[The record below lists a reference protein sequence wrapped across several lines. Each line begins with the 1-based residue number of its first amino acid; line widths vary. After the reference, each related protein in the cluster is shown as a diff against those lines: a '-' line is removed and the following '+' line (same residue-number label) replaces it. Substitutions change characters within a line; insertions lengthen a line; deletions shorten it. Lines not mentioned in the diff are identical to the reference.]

1 MDHANEHKQP
11 QSMHEDRVFDFIDHL
26 DDWLEYLTKVLDL
39 SKDDRQTCVKYER
52 QIKYLI
58 RFRQGAN
65 SNINHNR
72 LLHHYYSNKSL
83 MEGDNIGFN
92 KIDDSRQRSQL
103 SKEAEQKVKKI
114 ICEANQVMALDD
126 MALKICEPIQKGY
139 NDPGDNAF
147 EAIKS
152 AMDTKDLYF
161 LQGPPGTGKTT
172 AIVEMILQTLK
183 AKPNARILVASETH
197 VAVDNAMDRLC
208 LIGDESIH
216 AKTMRY
222 PRYAITEYESKHTAG
237 TAAEIRANEVWN
249 QALEFAPKLTNVLYN
264 MLEQGEFDNGEVKV
278 PRWQFK
284 NLADNHQIIGVTC
297 NQIDHLLDEDSED
310 FDLVIVDECSKA
322 TLPEWIMAMS
332 VGRKCILVGDHK
344 QLPPTFCE
352 EESHALDS
360 LTEAKARLIKDG
372 VIEKIFEHLPITMKG
387 QLSKQY
393 RMLRH
398 IGSFIS
404 KNFYNGK
411 LRHHRKDTD
420 HDFTHFGWLTYDSHG
435 CRVPLKHGGA
445 LENQREIEIITHRLV
460 EMCSHRKLKAA
471 ESKQRKLSV
480 AVITPYRAQCRA
492 LKEAV
497 NKLDIRDYL
506 AVEVDTVDAFQG
518 RQADIV
524 FFSFVRTTGPATFYA
539 DPRRMNVAISRAR
552 DAVYLIGDRK
562 YIKSKNIRVL
572 NTLLNLGIVEIE
584 SVAEQT

>member
-1 MDHANEHKQP
+1 MDHANNHKQP
-11 QSMHEDRVFDFIDHL
+11 QSMPEGRVFDFIDHL
-26 DDWLEYLTKVLDL
+26 DDWLEYLTKVLEL

-65 SNINHNR
+65 SNIIHNR

-83 MEGDNIGFN
+83 KEGDDIGFN
-92 KIDDSRQRSQL
+92 KIDDSRQRRQL
-103 SKEAEQKVKKI
+103 NKEAEQKVKEI
-114 ICEANQVMALDD
+114 IAEASQVMALDD
-126 MALKICEPIQKGY
+126 MALKIGAPIQKGY
-139 NDPGDNAF
+139 NDPCDNAF
-147 EAIKS
+147 EVIKS
-152 AMDTKDLYF
+152 AMSTEDLYF

-197 VAVDNAMDRLC
+197 VAVDNALDRLC
-208 LIGDESIH
+208 LIADESIH
-216 AKTMRY
+216 SKTMRY
-222 PRYAITEYESKHTAG
+222 PRYAITEYESEHTAG

-249 QALEFAPKLTNVLYN
+249 QALEFAPQLTNVLYN
-264 MLEQGEFDNGEVKV
+264 VLEQGELQNGEVKV

-284 NLADNHQIIGVTC
+284 NLADSHQIIGATC

-352 EESHALDS
+352 EESDALDT
-360 LTEAKARLIKDG
+360 LAEAKARLIKDG
-372 VIEKIFEHLPITMKG
+372 VIDKIFEHLPITMKG

-393 RMLRH
+393 RMLPH

-404 KNFYNGK
+404 ENFYNGN
-411 LRHHRKDTD
+411 LRHHREDTD
-420 HDFTHFGWLTYDSHG
+420 HDFTHFGWFTYDSRG
-435 CRVPLKHGGA
+435 YRVPIEHGSV
-445 LENQREIEIITHRLV
+445 LENQREIEIITHSLV
-460 EMCSHRKLKAA
+460 EMCSRRKLKVAK
-471 ESKQRKLSV
+471 SKQRKLSV

-492 LKEAV
+492 LREAI
-497 NKLDIRDYL
+497 NKLEIREYL
-506 AVEVDTVDAFQG
+506 VVEVDTVDAFQG

-539 DPRRMNVAISRAR
+539 DSRRINVAISRAR

-562 YIKSKNIRVL
+562 YIKSKNVNVL
-572 NTLLNLGIVEIE
+572 NTLLSLGVVEFE
-584 SVAEQT
+584 

>member
-1 MDHANEHKQP
+1 MPEG
-11 QSMHEDRVFDFIDHL
+11 RVFDFIDHL

-39 SKDDRQTCVKYER
+39 SNDDRQTRVKYER

-72 LLHHYYSNKSL
+72 LLHHFYSKKSL
-83 MEGDNIGFN
+83 KEGDSIGFN
-92 KIDDSRQRSQL
+92 GANDSHQRRQL
-103 SKEAEQKVKKI
+103 SKEAEQKVKEI
-114 ICEANQVMALDD
+114 IAEANQVMALDD
-126 MALKICEPIQKGY
+126 MALKIGAPIQKGY
-139 NDPGDNAF
+139 NDLLDNAF
-147 EAIKS
+147 EVIKS
-152 AMDTKDLYF
+152 AMSTEDLYF

-197 VAVDNAMDRLC
+197 VAVDNALDRLC

-216 AKTMRY
+216 SKTMRY

-249 QALEFAPKLTNVLYN
+249 KALEFSPQLTNVLYN
-264 MLEQGEFDNGEVKV
+264 VLEQGEVENGEVKV

-352 EESHALDS
+352 EESDVLDT
-360 LTEAKARLIKDG
+360 LAEAKARLIKDG
-372 VIEKIFEHLPITMKG
+372 VIDRLFEHLPIAMKG

-393 RMLRH
+393 RMLPH

-404 KNFYNGK
+404 RNFYNGN
-411 LRHHRKDTD
+411 LRHHREDTD
-420 HDFTHFGWLTYDSHG
+420 HDFTHFGWFTYDSRG
-435 CRVPLKHGGA
+435 YRVPVEHGGV
-445 LENQREIEIITHRLV
+445 LENQREIEIITHSLV
-460 EMCSHRKLKAA
+460 EMCRRRKLKAA
-471 ESKQRKLSV
+471 KSQQRKLSV

-492 LKEAV
+492 LREAI
-497 NKLDIRDYL
+497 NKFDIREYL

-539 DPRRMNVAISRAR
+539 DSRRMNVAISRAR
-552 DAVYLIGDRK
+552 DAVYLVGDRK
-562 YIKSKNIRVL
+562 YIKSRNIE
-572 NTLLNLGIVEIE
+572 LLNALLSLDVVDVE
-584 SVAEQT
+584 

>member
-1 MDHANEHKQP
+1 MGHANNHKQP
-11 QSMHEDRVFDFIDHL
+11 QSMPESRVFDFIDHL
-26 DDWLEYLTKVLDL
+26 DDWLEYLTKVLEL

-65 SNINHNR
+65 SNINHNL
-72 LLHHYYSNKSL
+72 LLHHYYSNKSSK
-83 MEGDNIGFN
+83 EGDNIGFN
-92 KIDDSRQRSQL
+92 GIEDSRQHRQL
-103 SKEAEQKVKKI
+103 SKEAEQKVKEI
-114 ICEANQVMALDD
+114 FAEASQVMALDN
-126 MALKICEPIQKGY
+126 MALEVSAPIQKGY
-139 NDPGDNAF
+139 TDPGDNAF
-147 EAIKS
+147 DFIKA
-152 AMDTKDLYF
+152 AMATKDLYF

-172 AIVEMILQTLK
+172 AIVEMILQTIK

-197 VAVDNAMDRLC
+197 VAVDNALDRLC

-216 AKTMRY
+216 SKTMRY
-222 PRYAITEYESKHTAG
+222 PRYAITEYESPHTAG

-249 QALEFAPKLTNVLYN
+249 QALEFAPQLTNLLYN
-264 MLEQGEFDNGEVKV
+264 VLEQGDAENGEVKV

-322 TLPEWIMAMS
+322 TLPEWIMALC

-352 EESHALDS
+352 DESDALDTLVKS
-360 LTEAKARLIKDG
+360 KARLIKDG
-372 VIEKIFEHLPITMKG
+372 VIDKIFEHLPAAMKG
-387 QLSKQY
+387 QLAKQY
-393 RMLRH
+393 RMLPH

-404 KNFYNGK
+404 KNFYHGNLG
-411 LRHHRKDTD
+411 HHRTETD
-420 HDFTHFGWLTYDSHG
+420 HEFTHFGWFTYESRG
-435 CRVPLKHGGA
+435 FRVPAQHGGV
-445 LENQREIEIITHRLV
+445 LENQREIEIITHSLV
-460 EMCSHRKLKAA
+460 EICRRRKEKAA
-471 ESKQRKLSV
+471 KSKQRKLSV

-492 LKEAV
+492 LDEAI
-497 NKLDIRDYL
+497 KRLDIKKHL

-552 DAVYLIGDRK
+552 DAVYLIGDRN
-562 YIKSKNIRVL
+562 YIKSENVNVL
-572 NTLLNLGIVEIE
+572 NALLSLGIVDVE
-584 SVAEQT
+584 

>member
-1 MDHANEHKQP
+1 MDHASNHKQP
-11 QSMHEDRVFDFIDHL
+11 QSMPEGRVFDFIDHL
-26 DDWLEYLTKVLDL
+26 DDWLEYLTKVLEL

-72 LLHHYYSNKSL
+72 LLRHYYRNNSSN
-83 MEGDNIGFN
+83 EGENIGFN
-92 KIDDSRQRSQL
+92 RVNDSRQRRQL
-103 SKEAEQKVKKI
+103 SKEAEQKVKEI
-114 ICEANQVMALDD
+114 IDEANQVMALDD
-126 MALKICEPIQKGY
+126 MALKIGGPIQKGY
-139 NDPGDNAF
+139 TDPGDNAF
-147 EAIKS
+147 KFIKS
-152 AMDTKDLYF
+152 AMATEDLYF

-197 VAVDNAMDRLC
+197 VAVDNALDRLC

-216 AKTMRY
+216 SKTMRY

-249 QALEFAPKLTNVLYN
+249 QALEFAPQLTSVLYN
-264 MLEQGEFDNGEVKV
+264 VLEQGDVDNGDVKV

-284 NLADNHQIIGVTC
+284 NLADNYQIIGVTC

-352 EESHALDS
+352 EESDALDT
-360 LTEAKARLIKDG
+360 LAEAKARLIKDG
-372 VIEKIFEHLPITMKG
+372 VIDKIFELLPITMKG

-393 RMLRH
+393 RMLPH

-404 KNFYNGK
+404 KNFYNGN
-411 LRHHRKDTD
+411 LRHHRENTD
-420 HDFTHFGWLTYDSHG
+420 HDFTHFGWFTYDSRG
-435 CRVPLKHGGA
+435 YRVPIEYGGV
-445 LENQREIEIITHRLV
+445 LENQREVEIITHSLI
-460 EMCSHRKLKAA
+460 EMCSRRKQKATK
-471 ESKQRKLSV
+471 SRQRKLSV

-492 LKEAV
+492 LREAI
-497 NKLDIRDYL
+497 NKLDLGEYL

-518 RQADIV
+518 READIV
-524 FFSFVRTTGPATFYA
+524 FFSFVRTTGSATFYA
-539 DPRRMNVAISRAR
+539 DSRRMNVAISRAR
-552 DAVYLIGDRK
+552 DAVYLVGDRQ
-562 YIKSKNIRVL
+562 YIKSKNIEVL
-572 NTLLNLGIVEIE
+572 NTLLNFDVVEVE
-584 SVAEQT
+584 

>member
-1 MDHANEHKQP
+1 M
-11 QSMHEDRVFDFIDHL
+11 SEDRVFDFIDHL
-26 DDWLEYLTKVLDL
+26 DDWLEYLTKVLEL

-65 SNINHNR
+65 SNINHNL
-72 LLHHYYSNKSL
+72 LLHYYYSNKSL
-83 MEGDNIGFN
+83 KEEDSVGFN
-92 KIDDSRQRSQL
+92 GIDDSRQRRQL
-103 SKEAEQKVKKI
+103 SKEAEQKVKEMI
-114 ICEANQVMALDD
+114 AETNQVMALDD
-126 MALKICEPIQKGY
+126 MAIKIGTPIQKGY
-139 NDPGDNAF
+139 ADHSDNAF
-147 EAIKS
+147 EFIKS
-152 AMDTKDLYF
+152 AMAEKDLYF

-172 AIVEMILQTLK
+172 AIVEIILQTLK

-197 VAVDNAMDRLC
+197 VAVDNALDRLC
-208 LIGDESIH
+208 LIGDELIH
-216 AKTMRY
+216 SKTMRY

-237 TAAEIRANEVWN
+237 TTAEIRANEVWN

-264 MLEQGEFDNGEVKV
+264 VLEQGNVENGEVNV

-352 EESHALDS
+352 EESDALDA
-360 LTEAKARLIKDG
+360 LAEAKSRLIKDG
-372 VIEKIFEHLPITMKG
+372 VIDKIFEHLPITMKG

-393 RMLRH
+393 RMLPH

-404 KNFYNGK
+404 NNFYNGS
-411 LRHHRKDTD
+411 LRHHREETD
-420 HDFTHFGWLTYDSHG
+420 HDFTHFGWFTYDSHDY
-435 CRVPLKHGGA
+435 RVPIKHGGV
-445 LENQREIEIITHRLV
+445 LENKREIEIIIHSLV
-460 EMCSHRKLKAA
+460 EMCSRRKNRVAK
-471 ESKQRKLSV
+471 SKQRKLSV

-492 LKEAV
+492 LRESI
-497 NKLDIRDYL
+497 NKLDIRKYL

-539 DPRRMNVAISRAR
+539 DSRRMNVAISRAR
-552 DAVYLIGDRK
+552 DAVYLVGNRD
-562 YIKSKNIRVL
+562 YIKSKNINVL
-572 NTLLNLGIVEIE
+572 NTLLSLGVVEVE
-584 SVAEQT
+584 

>member
-1 MDHANEHKQP
+1 MNHANNHKQP
-11 QSMHEDRVFDFIDHL
+11 QSMPEGRVFDFIDHL
-26 DDWLEYLTKVLDL
+26 DDWLEYLTKVLEL

-72 LLHHYYSNKSL
+72 LLHHYYSNKSSK
-83 MEGDNIGFN
+83 EGDSIEFN
-92 KIDDSRQRSQL
+92 GIDDSRQRRQL
-103 SKEAEQKVKKI
+103 SKEAERKVKEI
-114 ICEANQVMALDD
+114 IAEANQVMALDD
-126 MALKICEPIQKGY
+126 MALKIGAPIQKGY
-139 NDPGDNAF
+139 TAPGDNAF
-147 EAIKS
+147 DFIKS
-152 AMDTKDLYF
+152 AMATEDLYF

-197 VAVDNAMDRLC
+197 VAVDNALDRLC

-216 AKTMRY
+216 SKTMRY

-249 QALEFAPKLTNVLYN
+249 QALEFAPQLTNMLYN
-264 MLEQGEFDNGEVKV
+264 LLEQGEFENGEVKV

-297 NQIDHLLDEDSED
+297 NQIDHLLDEDSEE

-332 VGRKCILVGDHK
+332 VGHKCILVGDHK

-352 EESHALDS
+352 EESDALDT
-360 LTEAKARLIKDG
+360 LAEAKARLIKDG
-372 VIEKIFEHLPITMKG
+372 VIDKIFEHLPITMKG

-393 RMLRH
+393 RMLPH

-404 KNFYNGK
+404 KNFYNGN
-411 LRHHRKDTD
+411 LRHHREDTD
-420 HDFTHFGWLTYDSHG
+420 HDFTHFGWFTYDSRG
-435 CRVPLKHGGA
+435 YRVPIEHGGV
-445 LENQREIEIITHRLV
+445 LENQREIEIITHSLV
-460 EMCSHRKLKAA
+460 EMCSRRKPKAA
-471 ESKQRKLSV
+471 KSKQRKLSV

-492 LKEAV
+492 LREAI
-497 NKLDIRDYL
+497 NKLDIREYL

-539 DPRRMNVAISRAR
+539 DSRRMNVAISRAR

-562 YIKSKNIRVL
+562 YIKSKNINVL
-572 NTLLNLGIVEIE
+572 NTLLSLGVVEVE
-584 SVAEQT
+584 

>member
-1 MDHANEHKQP
+1 MPEGH
-11 QSMHEDRVFDFIDHL
+11 VFDFIDHL
-26 DDWLEYLTKVLDL
+26 DDWLEYLTKILEL
-39 SKDDRQTCVKYER
+39 SKDDRQTCIKYKR

-83 MEGDNIGFN
+83 KEGDNIGFSGIN
-92 KIDDSRQRSQL
+92 GRRQL
-103 SKEAEQKVKKI
+103 SKEAEQRVKEI
-114 ICEANQVMALDD
+114 FAEANQVMALDN
-126 MALKICEPIQKGY
+126 MALKVGAPIQKGY
-139 NDPGDNAF
+139 TDPGDNAF
-147 EAIKS
+147 DFIKA
-152 AMDTKDLYF
+152 AMATEDLYF

-197 VAVDNAMDRLC
+197 VAVDNALDRLC

-216 AKTMRY
+216 LKTMRY
-222 PRYAITEYESKHTAG
+222 PRYAITEYESPHTAG

-264 MLEQGEFDNGEVKV
+264 VLEQGDVENGEVKV

-297 NQIDHLLDEDSED
+297 NQIDHLLDEDSDD

-322 TLPEWIMAMS
+322 TLPEWIMSMA

-352 EESHALDS
+352 EESNALNT
-360 LTEAKARLIKDG
+360 LAEAKARLIKDG
-372 VIEKIFEHLPITMKG
+372 VIDKLFEHLPITMKG

-393 RMLRH
+393 RMLPH

-404 KNFYNGK
+404 KNFYNGNLK
-411 LRHHRKDTD
+411 HHREDTD
-420 HDFTHFGWLTYDSHG
+420 HDFTHFGWFTYDSRG
-435 CRVPLKHGGA
+435 YRVPQAPIEHGGA
-445 LENQREIEIITHRLV
+445 LENQLEIKIIVHSLV
-460 EMCSHRKLKAA
+460 EMYSRLKLKAA
-471 ESKQRKLSV
+471 KSKQRKLSV

-492 LKEAV
+492 LREAIS
-497 NKLDIRDYL
+497 KLDIREHV

-524 FFSFVRTTGPATFYA
+524 FFSFVRTTGPAIFYA

-552 DAVYLIGDRK
+552 DAVYLVGDMK
-562 YIKSKNIRVL
+562 YIKSKNIELL
-572 NTLLNLGIVEIE
+572 NTLLNLGVVE
-584 SVAEQT
+584 VDM

>member
-1 MDHANEHKQP
+1 MDHANNHKQP
-11 QSMHEDRVFDFIDHL
+11 QSMPEGHVFDFIDHL
-26 DDWLEYLTKVLDL
+26 DDWLEYLTKVLEL

-65 SNINHNR
+65 SNIIHNR

-83 MEGDNIGFN
+83 KEGDDIGFN
-92 KIDDSRQRSQL
+92 KIDDSRQRRQL
-103 SKEAEQKVKKI
+103 SKEAEQKVKEI
-114 ICEANQVMALDD
+114 IAEASQVMALDD
-126 MALKICEPIQKGY
+126 MALKIGAPIQKGY
-139 NDPGDNAF
+139 NDPRDNAF
-147 EAIKS
+147 EVIKS
-152 AMDTKDLYF
+152 AMSTEDLYF

-197 VAVDNAMDRLC
+197 VAVDNALDRLC
-208 LIGDESIH
+208 LIADESIH
-216 AKTMRY
+216 SKTMRY
-222 PRYAITEYESKHTAG
+222 PRYAITEYESEHTAG

-249 QALEFAPKLTNVLYN
+249 QALEFAPRLTNVLYN
-264 MLEQGEFDNGEVKV
+264 VLEQGELQNGEVKV

-284 NLADNHQIIGVTC
+284 NLADNHQIIGATC

-352 EESHALDS
+352 EESEALDT
-360 LTEAKARLIKDG
+360 LAEAKARLIKDG
-372 VIEKIFEHLPITMKG
+372 VIDKIFEHLPITMKG

-393 RMLRH
+393 RMLPH

-404 KNFYNGK
+404 ENFYNGN
-411 LRHHRKDTD
+411 LRHHREDTD
-420 HDFTHFGWLTYDSHG
+420 HDFTHFGWFTYDSRG
-435 CRVPLKHGGA
+435 YRVPIEHGGV
-445 LENQREIEIITHRLV
+445 LENQREIEIITHSLV
-460 EMCSHRKLKAA
+460 EMCSRRKLKAA
-471 ESKQRKLSV
+471 KSKQRKLSV

-492 LKEAV
+492 LREAI
-497 NKLDIRDYL
+497 NKLEIREYL

-539 DPRRMNVAISRAR
+539 DSRRMNVAISRAR

-562 YIKSKNIRVL
+562 YIKSKNINVL
-572 NTLLNLGIVEIE
+572 NTLLSLGVVEVE
-584 SVAEQT
+584 

>member
-1 MDHANEHKQP
+1 MDHANNHKQP
-11 QSMHEDRVFDFIDHL
+11 QSTPEGRVFDFIDHL
-26 DDWLEYLTKVLDL
+26 DDWLEYLTKVLEL

-65 SNINHNR
+65 SNIIHNR

-83 MEGDNIGFN
+83 KEGDDIGFN
-92 KIDDSRQRSQL
+92 KIDDSRQRRQL
-103 SKEAEQKVKKI
+103 NKEAEQKVKEI
-114 ICEANQVMALDD
+114 IAEASQVMALDD
-126 MALKICEPIQKGY
+126 MALKIGAPIQKGY
-139 NDPGDNAF
+139 NDPSDNAF
-147 EAIKS
+147 EVIKS
-152 AMDTKDLYF
+152 AMSTEDLYF

-197 VAVDNAMDRLC
+197 VAVDNALDRLC
-208 LIGDESIH
+208 LIADESIH
-216 AKTMRY
+216 SKTMRY
-222 PRYAITEYESKHTAG
+222 PRYAITEYESEHTAG

-249 QALEFAPKLTNVLYN
+249 QALEFAPQLTNVLYN
-264 MLEQGEFDNGEVKV
+264 VLEQGELQNGEVKV

-284 NLADNHQIIGVTC
+284 NLADNHQIIGATC

-352 EESHALDS
+352 EESDALDT
-360 LTEAKARLIKDG
+360 LAEAKARLIKDG
-372 VIEKIFEHLPITMKG
+372 VIDKIFEHLPITMKG

-393 RMLRH
+393 RMLPH

-404 KNFYNGK
+404 ENFYNGN
-411 LRHHRKDTD
+411 LRHHREDTD
-420 HDFTHFGWLTYDSHG
+420 HDFTHFGWFTYDSRG
-435 CRVPLKHGGA
+435 YRVPIEHGGV
-445 LENQREIEIITHRLV
+445 LENQREIEIITHSLV
-460 EMCSHRKLKAA
+460 EMCSRRKLKAA
-471 ESKQRKLSV
+471 KSKQRKLSV

-492 LKEAV
+492 LREAI
-497 NKLDIRDYL
+497 NKLEIREYL
-506 AVEVDTVDAFQG
+506 VVEVDTVDAFQG

-539 DPRRMNVAISRAR
+539 DSRRINVAISRAR

-562 YIKSKNIRVL
+562 YIKSKNVNVL
-572 NTLLNLGIVEIE
+572 NTLLSLGVVKFE
-584 SVAEQT
+584 

>member
-1 MDHANEHKQP
+1 M
-11 QSMHEDRVFDFIDHL
+11 
-26 DDWLEYLTKVLDL
+26 EYLTKVLDL

-52 QIKYLI
+52 QIKYLV

-103 SKEAEQKVKKI
+103 SKKAEQKVKKI
-114 ICEANQVMALDD
+114 IFEANQVMALDD

-139 NDPGDNAF
+139 NAPGDNAF

-152 AMDTKDLYF
+152 AMATKDLYF

-264 MLEQGEFDNGEVKV
+264 MLEQGELDNGEVKV

-352 EESHALDS
+352 EESDALDT

-445 LENQREIEIITHRLV
+445 LENQREIAIITHRLV
-460 EMCSHRKLKAA
+460 EMCSHL
-471 ESKQRKLSV
+471 
-480 AVITPYRAQCRA
+480 
-492 LKEAV
+492 
-497 NKLDIRDYL
+497 
-506 AVEVDTVDAFQG
+506 
-518 RQADIV
+518 
-524 FFSFVRTTGPATFYA
+524 
-539 DPRRMNVAISRAR
+539 
-552 DAVYLIGDRK
+552 
-562 YIKSKNIRVL
+562 
-572 NTLLNLGIVEIE
+572 
-584 SVAEQT
+584 

>member
-1 MDHANEHKQP
+1 MPEG
-11 QSMHEDRVFDFIDHL
+11 RVFDFIDHL
-26 DDWLEYLTKVLDL
+26 DDWLEYLTKVLEL

-72 LLHHYYSNKSL
+72 LLHHYYRNNSSN
-83 MEGDNIGFN
+83 EGENIGFN
-92 KIDDSRQRSQL
+92 RVNDSRQRRQL
-103 SKEAEQKVKKI
+103 SKEAEQKVKEI
-114 ICEANQVMALDD
+114 IDEANQVMALDD
-126 MALKICEPIQKGY
+126 MALKIGGPIQKGY
-139 NDPGDNAF
+139 TDPGDNAF
-147 EAIKS
+147 KFIKS
-152 AMDTKDLYF
+152 AMATEDLYF

-197 VAVDNAMDRLC
+197 VAVDNALDRLC

-216 AKTMRY
+216 LKTMRY

-249 QALEFAPKLTNVLYN
+249 QALEFAPQLTSVLYN
-264 MLEQGEFDNGEVKV
+264 VLEQGDVDNGDVKV

-284 NLADNHQIIGVTC
+284 NLADNYQIIGVTC

-352 EESHALDS
+352 EESDALDT
-360 LTEAKARLIKDG
+360 LAEAKARLIKDG
-372 VIEKIFEHLPITMKG
+372 VIDKIFELLPITMKG

-393 RMLRH
+393 RMLPH

-404 KNFYNGK
+404 KNFYNGN
-411 LRHHRKDTD
+411 LRHHRENTD
-420 HDFTHFGWLTYDSHG
+420 HDFTHFGWFTYDSRG
-435 CRVPLKHGGA
+435 YRVPIEYGGV
-445 LENQREIEIITHRLV
+445 LENQREVEIITHSLV
-460 EMCSHRKLKAA
+460 EMCSRRKQKATK
-471 ESKQRKLSV
+471 SRQRKLSV

-492 LKEAV
+492 LREAI
-497 NKLDIRDYL
+497 NKLDLGEYL

-518 RQADIV
+518 READIV
-524 FFSFVRTTGPATFYA
+524 FFSFVRTTGSATFYA
-539 DPRRMNVAISRAR
+539 DSRRMNVAISRAR
-552 DAVYLIGDRK
+552 DAVYLVGDRQ
-562 YIKSKNIRVL
+562 YIKSKNIEVL
-572 NTLLNLGIVEIE
+572 NTLLNLDVVEVE
-584 SVAEQT
+584 

>member
-1 MDHANEHKQP
+1 MDHANNQKPP
-11 QSMHEDRVFDFIDHL
+11 QSMPEDRVFDFIDHL
-26 DDWLEYLTKVLDL
+26 DDWLEYLTKVLEL
-39 SKDDRQTCVKYER
+39 SKDDWQTCAKYER

-83 MEGDNIGFN
+83 EENGNIRFN
-92 KIDDSRQRSQL
+92 RINDSSQHRQL
-103 SKEAEQKVKKI
+103 SKEAEQKVKEI
-114 ICEANQVMALDD
+114 IAEASQIMALDD
-126 MALKICEPIQKGY
+126 MALKIGSPIQKGY
-139 NDPGDNAF
+139 NAPHDNAF
-147 EAIKS
+147 DVIKS
-152 AMDTKDLYF
+152 AMSTEDLYF

-197 VAVDNAMDRLC
+197 VAVDNALDRLC

-216 AKTMRY
+216 SKTMRY
-222 PRYAITEYESKHTAG
+222 PRYAITEYESNHTAG

-249 QALEFAPKLTNVLYN
+249 QALEFAPQLTNVLYN
-264 MLEQGEFDNGEVKV
+264 VLEQGDVENGEVKV

-352 EESHALDS
+352 EESDVLDT
-360 LTEAKARLIKDG
+360 LAEAKARLIKDG
-372 VIEKIFEHLPITMKG
+372 VIDKIFEHLPGTMKG

-393 RMLRH
+393 RMLPH

-404 KNFYNGK
+404 KNFYNGN
-411 LRHHRKDTD
+411 LRNHRENTD
-420 HDFTHFGWLTYDSHG
+420 HDFTHFGWFTYDARG
-435 CRVPLKHGGA
+435 YRVPTEYGGV
-445 LENQREIEIITHRLV
+445 LENQREIEIITHSLV
-460 EMCSHRKLKAA
+460 EMCYRRRIKVV

-492 LKEAV
+492 LRDAI
-497 NKLDIRDYL
+497 NRLDIREYL

-552 DAVYLIGDRK
+552 DAVYLIGNLK
-562 YIKSKNIRVL
+562 YIKSKNIEVL
-572 NTLLNLGIVEIE
+572 NKLAELGVVEVE
-584 SVAEQT
+584 

>member
-1 MDHANEHKQP
+1 MDHANNHKPP
-11 QSMHEDRVFDFIDHL
+11 QSMPEDRVFDFIDHL
-26 DDWLEYLTKVLDL
+26 DDWLEYLTKVLEL

-83 MEGDNIGFN
+83 KEGDGIGFN
-92 KIDDSRQRSQL
+92 GIDDSRQRRQL
-103 SKEAEQKVKKI
+103 SKEAEQKVKEI
-114 ICEANQVMALDD
+114 IAEANQVMALDD
-126 MALKICEPIQKGY
+126 MALGIGEPIQKDY
-139 NDPGDNAF
+139 NDPRDNAF
-147 EAIKS
+147 EVIKS
-152 AMDTKDLYF
+152 AMSTEDLYF

-197 VAVDNAMDRLC
+197 VAVDNALDRLC

-216 AKTMRY
+216 SKTMRY
-222 PRYAITEYESKHTAG
+222 PRYTVTEYESKHTAG

-249 QALEFAPKLTNVLYN
+249 QALEFAPRLTNVLYKV
-264 MLEQGEFDNGEVKV
+264 LEQGEVENGEVKV

-297 NQIDHLLDEDSED
+297 NQIDHLLDEDSES

-322 TLPEWIMAMS
+322 TLPEWIMAMC
-332 VGRKCILVGDHK
+332 VARKCILVGDHK

-352 EESHALDS
+352 EESDALDT
-360 LTEAKARLIKDG
+360 LTVSKARLIKDG
-372 VIEKIFEHLPITMKG
+372 VIDKIFENLPATMKG
-387 QLSKQY
+387 QLGKQY
-393 RMLRH
+393 RMLPH

-404 KNFYNGK
+404 ESFYNGSLK
-411 LRHHRKDTD
+411 HHREETD
-420 HDFTHFGWLTYDSHG
+420 HEFTHFGWFTYQSRG
-435 CRVPLKHGGA
+435 FRVPAQQGGV
-445 LENQREIEIITHRLV
+445 LENQREIEIIMHSLV
-460 EMCSHRKLKAA
+460 EMCRRRK
-471 ESKQRKLSV
+471 ERTENSKQRKLSV

-492 LKEAV
+492 LKDAV
-497 NKLDIRDYL
+497 RKLDIKEYM

-524 FFSFVRTTGPATFYA
+524 FFSFVRTIGPATFYS
-539 DPRRMNVAISRAR
+539 DSRRMNVAISRAR
-552 DAVYLIGDRK
+552 DAVYLVGDLK
-562 YIKSKNIRVL
+562 YIKSKNVDVL
-572 NTLLNLGIVEIE
+572 RKLAKLGVVEVE
-584 SVAEQT
+584 

>member
-1 MDHANEHKQP
+1 MDHANKHLQP
-11 QSMHEDRVFDFIDHL
+11 QSMPEGRVPDFIDHL
-26 DDWLEYLTKVLDL
+26 DDWLEYLTKVLEL

-72 LLHHYYSNKSL
+72 LLHHYYSNKSSK
-83 MEGDNIGFN
+83 EGDNIRFKGSED
-92 KIDDSRQRSQL
+92 IRQHRQL
-103 SKEAEQKVKKI
+103 SKEAEQKVKEI
-114 ICEANQVMALDD
+114 IAEANQVMALDD
-126 MALKICEPIQKGY
+126 MALKVGAPIQKGY
-139 NDPGDNAF
+139 TDPGDNAF
-147 EAIKS
+147 DFIKA
-152 AMDTKDLYF
+152 AMATEDLYF

-172 AIVEMILQTLK
+172 AIVEMILQTIK
-183 AKPNARILVASETH
+183 ARPNARILVASETH
-197 VAVDNAMDRLC
+197 VAVDNALDRLC
-208 LIGDESIH
+208 LIGDKSIH
-216 AKTMRY
+216 SKTMRY
-222 PRYAITEYESKHTAG
+222 PRYAITEYESPHTAG

-249 QALEFAPKLTNVLYN
+249 QALEFAPQLTNVLYN
-264 MLEQGEFDNGEVKV
+264 ALEQGDIENGEVKV

-322 TLPEWIMAMS
+322 TLPEWIMALC

-352 EESHALDS
+352 DESDVLDTLVES
-360 LTEAKARLIKDG
+360 KARLIRDG
-372 VIEKIFEHLPITMKG
+372 VIEKLFEHLPTTMKG
-387 QLSKQY
+387 QLAKQY
-393 RMLRH
+393 RMLPH

-404 KNFYNGK
+404 DNFYNGN
-411 LRHHRKDTD
+411 LGHQREATD
-420 HDFTHFGWLTYDSHG
+420 HDFTHFGWFTYDSSG
-435 CRVPLKHGGA
+435 YRVPAQHRGA
-445 LENQREIEIITHRLV
+445 LENQREIEIITHSLIKI
-460 EMCSHRKLKAA
+460 CSRRKFKAA
-471 ESKQRKLSV
+471 KSKQRKLSV

-492 LKEAV
+492 LRDAI
-497 NKLDIRDYL
+497 NKLDFMGHL

-562 YIKSKNIRVL
+562 YIKSKNIEVL
-572 NTLLNLGIVEIE
+572 NKLLSLGIVE
-584 SVAEQT
+584 VD

>member
-1 MDHANEHKQP
+1 MPEG
-11 QSMHEDRVFDFIDHL
+11 RVFDFIDHL
-26 DDWLEYLTKVLDL
+26 DDWLEYLTKVLEL

-65 SNINHNR
+65 SNIIHNR

-83 MEGDNIGFN
+83 KEGDDIGFN
-92 KIDDSRQRSQL
+92 KIDDSRQRRQL
-103 SKEAEQKVKKI
+103 NKEAEQKVKEI
-114 ICEANQVMALDD
+114 IAEASQVMALDD
-126 MALKICEPIQKGY
+126 MALKIGAPIQKGY
-139 NDPGDNAF
+139 NAPCDNAF
-147 EAIKS
+147 EVIKS
-152 AMDTKDLYF
+152 AMSTEDLYF

-197 VAVDNAMDRLC
+197 VAVDNALDRLC
-208 LIGDESIH
+208 LIADESIH
-216 AKTMRY
+216 SKTMRY
-222 PRYAITEYESKHTAG
+222 PRYAITEYESEHTAG

-249 QALEFAPKLTNVLYN
+249 QALEFAPQLTNVLYN
-264 MLEQGEFDNGEVKV
+264 VLEQGELQNGEVKV

-284 NLADNHQIIGVTC
+284 NLADNHQIIGATC

-352 EESHALDS
+352 EESDALDT
-360 LTEAKARLIKDG
+360 LAEAKARLIKDG
-372 VIEKIFEHLPITMKG
+372 VIDKIFEHLPITMKG

-393 RMLRH
+393 RMLPH

-404 KNFYNGK
+404 ENFYNGN
-411 LRHHRKDTD
+411 LRHHREDTD
-420 HDFTHFGWLTYDSHG
+420 HDFTHFGWFTYDSRG
-435 CRVPLKHGGA
+435 YRVPIEHGGV
-445 LENQREIEIITHRLV
+445 LENQREIEIITHCLV
-460 EMCSHRKLKAA
+460 EMCSRRKLKAA
-471 ESKQRKLSV
+471 KSKQRKLSV

-492 LKEAV
+492 LREAI
-497 NKLDIRDYL
+497 NKLEISEYL
-506 AVEVDTVDAFQG
+506 VVEVDTVDAFQG

-539 DPRRMNVAISRAR
+539 DSRRINVAISRAR
-552 DAVYLIGDRK
+552 DAVYLIGDLK
-562 YIKSKNIRVL
+562 YIKSKNVNVL
-572 NTLLNLGIVEIE
+572 NTLLSLGVVEF
-584 SVAEQT
+584 

>member
-1 MDHANEHKQP
+1 MPEG
-11 QSMHEDRVFDFIDHL
+11 RVFDFIDHI
-26 DDWLEYLTKVLDL
+26 DDWLEYLTKVLEF

-72 LLHHYYSNKSL
+72 LLHHYYSNNSSKES
-83 MEGDNIGFN
+83 DKVGFN
-92 KIDDSRQRSQL
+92 EVEGSRQHRQL
-103 SKEAEQKVKKI
+103 SIEAEQKVKEI
-114 ICEANQVMALDD
+114 IAEANQVMAFDN
-126 MALKICEPIQKGY
+126 MGMKIDIPIQEGY
-139 NDPGDNAF
+139 ANPGDNAF
-147 EAIKS
+147 DFIKA
-152 AMDTKDLYF
+152 AMASEDLYF

-172 AIVEMILQTLK
+172 AIVEIILQTIK

-197 VAVDNAMDRLC
+197 VAVDNALDRLC

-216 AKTMRY
+216 SKTMRY
-222 PRYAITEYESKHTAG
+222 PRYVISEYESPHTVG

-249 QALEFAPKLTNVLYN
+249 QALEFAPQLTNVLYN
-264 MLEQGEFDNGEVKV
+264 VLEQGDVENGEVKV

-322 TLPEWIMAMS
+322 TLPEWIMALC

-352 EESHALDS
+352 DESDALDTLVES
-360 LTEAKARLIKDG
+360 KARLIRDG
-372 VIEKIFEHLPITMKG
+372 VIDKIFEHLPATMKG
-387 QLSKQY
+387 QLTKQY
-393 RMLRH
+393 RMLPL

-404 KNFYNGK
+404 KHFYHGN
-411 LRHHRKDTD
+411 LSHHRTETD
-420 HDFTHFGWLTYDSHG
+420 HEFTHFGWFTYESRG
-435 CRVPLKHGGA
+435 FRVPAQHGGV
-445 LENQREIEIITHRLV
+445 LENRREIEIITHSLV
-460 EMCSHRKLKAA
+460 EIYRRRKEKAA

-480 AVITPYRAQCRA
+480 AVITPYRAQRKA
-492 LKEAV
+492 LDEAI
-497 NKLDIRDYL
+497 KRLDIKKHL

-524 FFSFVRTTGPATFYA
+524 FFSFVRTTGSANFYA

-552 DAVYLIGDRK
+552 DAVYLIGDRN
-562 YIKSKNIRVL
+562 YIQSKDVNIL
-572 NTLLNLGIVEIE
+572 NMLLDRGVVNVE
-584 SVAEQT
+584 

>member
-1 MDHANEHKQP
+1 MTEG
-11 QSMHEDRVFDFIDHL
+11 RVFDFIDHL
-26 DDWLEYLTKVLDL
+26 DDWLEYLTKVLEL
-39 SKDDRQTCVKYER
+39 SKDDRKTCVKYER

-65 SNINHNR
+65 SNVNHNR
-72 LLHHYYSNKSL
+72 LLHHYYSNESL

-92 KIDDSRQRSQL
+92 GIDDSCQRRQL
-103 SKEAEQKVKKI
+103 SKEAEQRVKKI
-114 ICEANQVMALDD
+114 ISEANQFMALDD
-126 MALKICEPIQKGY
+126 MALKIYTPIQEGY
-139 NDPGDNAF
+139 NDSRDNAF

-152 AMDTKDLYF
+152 AMDTEDLYF

-172 AIVEMILQTLK
+172 AIVEMILQTLT

-197 VAVDNAMDRLC
+197 VAVDNALDRLC

-216 AKTMRY
+216 SKTMRY
-222 PRYAITEYESKHTAG
+222 PRYTITEYESKHTAG

-264 MLEQGEFDNGEVKV
+264 VLEQGELDNGEVKV

-352 EESHALDS
+352 EESDALDT
-360 LTEAKARLIKDG
+360 LAEAKARLIKDG
-372 VIEKIFEHLPITMKG
+372 VIDKIFEHLPITMKG

-404 KNFYNGK
+404 MNFYNGK
-411 LRHHRKDTD
+411 LKHHRKDTD

-435 CRVPLKHGGA
+435 YRVPDKHGGV
-445 LENQREIEIITHRLV
+445 LENQREIAIITHRLV
-460 EMCSHRKLKAA
+460 EMSSRRKLKAA
-471 ESKQRKLSV
+471 KSQQRKLSV

-492 LKEAV
+492 LREAV
-497 NKLDIRDYL
+497 NKLDIKECL

-562 YIKSKNIRVL
+562 YIKSKNIKVL
-572 NTLLNLGIVEIE
+572 NTLLNLGIVEVE
-584 SVAEQT
+584 SAGESESPLPS